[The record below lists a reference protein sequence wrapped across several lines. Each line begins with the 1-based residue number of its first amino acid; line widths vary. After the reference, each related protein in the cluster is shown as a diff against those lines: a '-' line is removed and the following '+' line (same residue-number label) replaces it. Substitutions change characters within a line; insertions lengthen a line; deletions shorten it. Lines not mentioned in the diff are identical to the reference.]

1 MWVAWKRSRGILLGK
16 FSRHQRFRLGSLQ
29 AVAAKCIQIS
39 WHSPHSSGSKWI
51 LCSKNSKLNFWVSG
65 SPYIFGSDVLGHKS
79 SCRKV
84 LQMHT
89 FATDLHVTEYQ
100 CLHVTFLG
108 PWIQFCLDNFSLF
121 ASPAA
126 SLSGAGV
133 LCRRIMVV
141 LLFFFQKL
149 GMALYW
155 KFPHLSHQPLSHEG
169 TAAKIQKYS
178 FTHDIKAWVKRTPC
192 KYDTYMTWPYFQIAA
207 FLGCICRSLWNR
219 TNHVGSTYSV

>member
-141 LLFFFQKL
+141 LVWLCTGNFLTYLINHFHMKEL
-149 GMALYW
+149 LP
-155 KFPHLSHQPLSHEG
+155 KSKNIHSHMTSKPESN
-169 TAAKIQKYS
+169 ARPVNM
-178 FTHDIKAWVKRTPC
+178 TH
-192 KYDTYMTWPYFQIAA
+192 TWHDLTFK
-207 FLGCICRSLWNR
+207 
-219 TNHVGSTYSV
+219 